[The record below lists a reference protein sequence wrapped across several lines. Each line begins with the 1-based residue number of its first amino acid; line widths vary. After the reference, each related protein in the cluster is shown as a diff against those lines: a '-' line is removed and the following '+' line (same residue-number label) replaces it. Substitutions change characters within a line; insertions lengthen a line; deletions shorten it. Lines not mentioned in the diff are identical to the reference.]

1 MVENLLN
8 IQRPGIQCR
17 LIFFDITN
25 LRSKGWG
32 VTQKNDQ
39 YHLFYTVL
47 FFLKSSLRAIKTSPI
62 INKIDE
68 ENI

>member
-47 FFLKSSLRAIKTSPI
+47 FFFEVFP
-62 INKIDE
+62 
-68 ENI
+68 